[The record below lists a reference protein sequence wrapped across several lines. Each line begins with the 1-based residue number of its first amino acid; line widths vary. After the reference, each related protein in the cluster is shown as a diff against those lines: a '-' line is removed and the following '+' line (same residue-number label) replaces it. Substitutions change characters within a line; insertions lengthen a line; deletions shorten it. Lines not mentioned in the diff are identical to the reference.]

1 MRPGCPSAL
10 APCPRPYRAAPSKR
24 ASRAC
29 RRRQASSPA
38 RATASASL
46 ASSDAA
52 ALSRNVSAPPRANAA
67 WKDSA
72 ASSTRRSARARRRGA
87 SPAPPRRPAP
97 AQPGPGRG
105 WPGPIG
111 SSLRAVARTGSAA
124 GRAAPGCPRDA
135 AAAAGNAAAARRA
148 RTAPSHRRG
157 RRCRCLPAPFR
168 RQRSGERGR
177 ARARLR
183 SASDPRL
190 PRRSNRYPVH
200 PPGNRPASAP
210 ALRAGRAADRPPR
223 STASG
228 ARRWPATGGAA
239 VQDYPAGEW
248 KRSADDAGPGA
259 VPARVPARP
268 GGGRQRR
275 FPPVPLHAGE
285 HARHC
290 QRQQST
296 VAQACRPTGHGSR
309 CPGVGRVEPG
319 FAHAAPRTGSEGQA
333 LARGKQ
339 APVMERDGMSCL

>member
-1 MRPGCPSAL
+1 MSANAHPDALPSLLHATPSLQGSAQQTGFQGLSAQAGEQPGAGHRLRL
-10 APCPRPYRAAPSKR
+10 ARQQRRRRAFAECQRAA
-24 ASRAC
+24 AGEC
-29 RRRQASSPA
+29 RLEGLRRQFDKTQ
-38 RATASASL
+38 REGEE
-46 ASSDAA
+46 
-52 ALSRNVSAPPRANAA
+52 
-67 WKDSA
+67 
-72 ASSTRRSARARRRGA
+72 TRRLSL
-87 SPAPPRRPAP
+87 PPPRRPAP

-190 PRRSNRYPVH
+190 PRRSNRYPAH

-275 FPPVPLHAGE
+275 FPPQSRSMPANTRGTASASSPLSRRLAAQPAMGRGVLGSGE
-285 HARHC
+285 WSRASLMRHLEWGARA
-290 QRQQST
+290 RRWRE
-296 VAQACRPTGHGSR
+296 VSR
-309 CPGVGRVEPG
+309 LR
-319 FAHAAPRTGSEGQA
+319 
-333 LARGKQ
+333 
-339 APVMERDGMSCL
+339 

>member
-1 MRPGCPSAL
+1 MSGECAPDALPPLLHAPSLQGRAHRQARGL
-10 APCPRPYRAAPSKR
+10 SAQAGGSPAGPPPPPRSPAVTLPRFAEYQLRAA
-24 ASRAC
+24 AGEC
-29 RRRQASSPA
+29 RLEGLRRQFDKTQREAGTELRPPLPAYPATSPG
-38 RATASASL
+38 
-46 ASSDAA
+46 
-52 ALSRNVSAPPRANAA
+52 
-67 WKDSA
+67 
-72 ASSTRRSARARRRGA
+72 TRSG
-87 SPAPPRRPAP
+87 
-97 AQPGPGRG
+97 QVEVGLE
-105 WPGPIG
+105 PIG
-111 SSLRAVARTGSAA
+111 SLLAGAVARTGSAA
-124 GRAAPGCPRDA
+124 GRAAPGCP
-135 AAAAGNAAAARRA
+135 GMQPQPLVSQPLPGGQNS
-148 RTAPSHRRG
+148 PSHRRG

-177 ARARLR
+177 ARAGLR

-200 PPGNRPASAP
+200 PPGRPASAP
-210 ALRAGRAADRPPR
+210 ALRAGRAADRPPSLHSQRR
-223 STASG
+223 STLAG
-228 ARRWPATGGAA
+228 NRRRCCS
-239 VQDYPAGEW
+239 DYPAGEW

-309 CPGVGRVEPG
+309 WVGVGRVEPG

-333 LARGKQ
+333 LAR
-339 APVMERDGMSCL
+339 R

>member
-1 MRPGCPSAL
+1 MSANAPRMPFRPCSM
-10 APCPRPYRAAPSKR
+10 PRPYRAAPSRR

-87 SPAPPRRPAP
+87 SPAPPRRPVP

-275 FPPVPLHAGE
+275 FPQSRSMPANTRGTASASSPLSRRLAAQPAMGRGVLGSGE
-285 HARHC
+285 WSRASLMRHLERGARA
-290 QRQQST
+290 RRWRE
-296 VAQACRPTGHGSR
+296 VSR
-309 CPGVGRVEPG
+309 LR
-319 FAHAAPRTGSEGQA
+319 
-333 LARGKQ
+333 
-339 APVMERDGMSCL
+339 

>member
-1 MRPGCPSAL
+1 MGGDSKSGGPVRCRLQTG
-10 APCPRPYRAAPSKR
+10 PRPANGLPGPVGAGRRAA
-24 ASRAC
+24 
-29 RRRQASSPA
+29 RRGPPPPPRSPA
-38 RATASASL
+38 AT
-46 ASSDAA
+46 
-52 ALSRNVSAPPRANAA
+52 PPRFRGM
-67 WKDSA
+67 S
-72 ASSTRRSARARRRGA
+72 ARRRGRMPPGRTPPPVRQDA
-87 SPAPPRRPAP
+87 ARGRGDAAPLPAPPRRPAP

-275 FPPVPLHAGE
+275 FPPSPAPCRRTRAALPAPAVHCRAGLPPN
-285 HARHC
+285 RPW
-290 QRQQST
+290 
-296 VAQACRPTGHGSR
+296 VAVSWGRASGAGLRSCGTSNGERG
-309 CPGVGRVEPG
+309 PGVG
-319 FAHAAPRTGSEGQA
+319 
-333 LARGKQ
+333 AR
-339 APVMERDGMSCL
+339 